1 MYVDAIAGV
10 CVCCV
15 LLSLESGRGSS
26 QVSLS
31 GTAPPWGCADA
42 RADGTQTGGGG
53 GTVADDEML
62 FAVANRFAQ

>member
-1 MYVDAIAGV
+1 MSYACEWVTGV
-10 CVCCV
+10 VFVFVCSVV

-42 RADGTQTGGGG
+42 RADGTRLEVAGG
-53 GTVADDEML
+53 
-62 FAVANRFAQ
+62 